1 MSRKAVLDVYRSRGD
16 AASFSDR
23 AYYVYTAF
31 LVILM
36 VGTPLAIG
44 VVEQL
49 MEPAVV
55 DFLTSPYAVASVCA
69 AGVLAVVG
77 AAALGTVRGPVVMPP
92 FLASVLGGSPI
103 PQRQAFLGPLLG
115 SVALAVVVLLV
126 PSGLV
131 AIALVRAGAISGVAG
146 FYMVAGAGVFALLLS
161 SMWLGGQVGA
171 APHSDSVHAL
181 ALAGTFRVP
190 RLLSDLAPPT
200 VLAQSQRWQAVTL
213 SGATGDFAGAAMLYR
228 PKPSAGRYWKTIRAL
243 PKPLQFFIMDAVSAF
258 RNPLRLTAASVGVIG
273 AGVVLGTLMGDIFGD
288 GGRGGSL
295 VLAAAALCGVVLH
308 MSSGVAGERFGDVAA
323 QAQTPVLY
331 REKPVTRFTLHAMF
345 PLVWGVVLLALG
357 ALTTTGVVEAVL
369 IGALLVPAVVLVRI
383 YDAIKP
389 PLPLILFTPMESPAG
404 DMSGM
409 MVLLW
414 QGDAVITTGT
424 FTVIMAAL
432 VTAGSPFIALGIVW
446 GVALAVIGLMI
457 WGRLRKL

>member
-1 MSRKAVLDVYRSRGD
+1 MSRKAVLNVYRSRGD

-23 AYYVYTAF
+23 AYYVYAAF

-36 VGTPLAIG
+36 LGTPLAIG
-44 VVEQL
+44 VVDQL
-49 MEPAVV
+49 MEPRVV
-55 DFLTSPYAVASVCA
+55 AFLTGPYAVISLCVL
-69 AGVLAVVG
+69 GVVALIG
-77 AAALGTVRGPVVMPP
+77 AMGLGTVRGPVVMPP

-103 PQRQAFLGPLLG
+103 PQRQAFLGPFLG
-115 SVALAVVVLLV
+115 SVALAVAVLLV

-131 AIALVRAGAISGVAG
+131 AIALVRAGALSGGAGFLVVAG
-146 FYMVAGAGVFALLLS
+146 VVFFALLLS

-171 APHSDSVHAL
+171 APQFGRGRAL
-181 ALAGTFRVP
+181 ILASSFRVP
-190 RLLSDLAPPT
+190 QLLSDLAPPT

-228 PKPSAGRYWKTIRAL
+228 PKPSAGRYWKTILAL
-243 PKPLQFFIMDAVSAF
+243 PKPLQFLIMDAVSAV
-258 RNPLRLTAASVGVIG
+258 RNPLRLTAASVGVVAAG
-273 AGVVLGTLMGDIFGD
+273 AALGAVMGDILGD

-295 VLAAAALCGVVLH
+295 VLVTAALCGVVLH
-308 MSSGVAGERFGDVAA
+308 MSSGVTGERFSDVAA

-331 REKPVTRFTLHAMF
+331 REKPVTRFVLHAVF

-357 ALTTTGVVEAVL
+357 ALTTTGVGEAAL
-369 IGALLVPAVVLVRI
+369 IGVLMVPAVVLVRI

-389 PLPLILFTPMESPAG
+389 PLPLVLFTPMESPAG

-414 QGDAVITTGT
+414 QGDAVITTGI
-424 FTVIMAAL
+424 FTVIMTAL
-432 VTAGSPFIALGIVW
+432 VTAGSPFIALGVVW
-446 GVALAVIGLMI
+446 AVTLAVIGLMI